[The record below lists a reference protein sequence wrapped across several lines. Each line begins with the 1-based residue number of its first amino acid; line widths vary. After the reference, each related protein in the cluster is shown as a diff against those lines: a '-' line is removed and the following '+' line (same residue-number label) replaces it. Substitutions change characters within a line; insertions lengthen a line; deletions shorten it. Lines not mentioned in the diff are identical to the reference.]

1 MPNKVI
7 TVANIEQQRR
17 TTRFGEKTVFKVVGT
32 DGWKIDFAFK
42 NPSSVGVS
50 IGGTYDIQYNTGS
63 YGDEWIKG
71 SAVVPA
77 VPGGG
82 LISFGSGGATSGVLV
97 ASKPSPA
104 AFTPTPAPYPPIP
117 VPEAPALQFP
127 VPSSSHRTVD
137 IRTAA
142 LTAAVRFW
150 ENRPMPSEIT
160 AEEQAEYAI
169 KTAYT
174 FAEFISGQREVSALA
189 DMGKDQLM
197 AEEEAA

>member
-1 MPNKVI
+1 MANRII

-32 DGWKIDFAFK
+32 DGSKIDFAFK
-42 NPSSVGVS
+42 NPSTVGVS
-50 IGGTYDIQYNTGS
+50 IGGTYDIQYTTGS

-71 SAVVPA
+71 SLITNAISGGGTVTLGTIGSSGFVATAPSSKTWA
-77 VPGGG
+77 VPPPP
-82 LISFGSGGATSGVLV
+82 V
-97 ASKPSPA
+97 A
-104 AFTPTPAPYPPIP
+104 APEVP
-117 VPEAPALQFP
+117 VLQFP
-127 VPSSSHRTVD
+127 VPSSSSRTVD

-160 AEEQAEYAI
+160 AEEQAEMAI

-174 FAEFISGQREVSALA
+174 FAEFISGQREIAALS
-189 DMGKDQLM
+189 DMSKEQMM
-197 AEEEAA
+197 AEEVAA